1 MSNAVFV
8 EEVPRRL
15 TGGSEGKLA
24 PGERQEHI
32 ARGTWAKLQRG
43 SPRAGTLSFVMVPLQ
58 PYGVRCS
65 EEAGQTILG
74 FLFLFW
80 RMSPGSFKLAS
91 NQEVPSSFKRTEQ
104 GTYKRKKKEQQTGKS
119 IEMAKTTR

>member
-1 MSNAVFV
+1 MSHGVFI
-8 EEVPRRL
+8 EEVPGGL
-15 TGGSEGKLA
+15 TAGSEGELT
-24 PGERQEHI
+24 PGERQTRTSHVG
-32 ARGTWAKLQRG
+32 RGLSSSTG

-65 EEAGQTILG
+65 EDVGQTILG

-104 GTYKRKKKEQQTGKS
+104 GTYKRKRKNSKQE
-119 IEMAKTTR
+119 RV